1 MFDWWIILLVILGLL
16 MGLYLYWYAFSKTE
30 DDTETVGIVVLA
42 SVLFGF
48 ALLGIIALIC

>member
-16 MGLYLYWYAFSKTE
+16 MGLYLYWYAFAKTE